1 MVELFGVDL
10 VYLPQDGGSGEAISE
25 DALLSLYSV
34 PNVPGEAQSLA
45 QAIEH
50 WFGKTLQHD
59 RFANYHGLDP
69 QQLRVT
75 ARPGTPWRI
84 VVQYDG
90 DPGADVARCAEYG
103 RHCQV
108 GLSSLLTHGAAA
120 FFGTIPKLCELGMW
134 DPLPRAPNATPWRP
148 FLGIGLPLVNQK
160 AVQFFHYPPIRLL
173 QGTQDYLA
181 DPVPSRWEHLL
192 WVNGVDRADVPLYES
207 VIDCAPIA
215 ADDDQGSGPFAHI
228 PPTVP
233 YFSQYQADQLRAL
246 LERGRNDFGVTPPV
260 VAYGGKAVPQFNKLF
275 GTSLTTAQSAAVTGN
290 VIPGRRTAV
299 LGTGHP
305 YNFYYQAQQARHD
318 DDPAHYYVGNG
329 HLTPEVAERGS
340 AAREKVVR
348 IAVDDLVAARWQ
360 IRMAARPDADPVEM
374 LDSCRAEC
382 GLERQTGQGGQGGT
396 WTLQVSGPLR
406 DLAEYLTD
414 YHGSLLYPDYGSD
427 DPQAALR
434 YQYSTEWPVMRHPS
448 PAV

>member
-1 MVELFGVDL
+1 MVELFCVNL
-10 VYLPQDGGSGEAISE
+10 VYLPQQGGVGEAIGE
-25 DALLSLYSV
+25 DELLSLYSV
-34 PNVPGEAQSLA
+34 PNVPGGAQTLA

-59 RFANYHGLDP
+59 RFASTYGLDP
-69 QQLRVT
+69 EGVRV
-75 ARPGTPWRI
+75 AAQPGKPWRI
-84 VVQYDG
+84 SVQYSGSLDVRA
-90 DPGADVARCAEYG
+90 GACVEYG
-103 RHCQV
+103 RYCQV
-108 GLSSLLTHGAAA
+108 GLSSLLTHGASA
-120 FFGTIPKLCELGMW
+120 FFSTIPTLRELGMW
-134 DPLPRAPNATPWRP
+134 DPLPRAPKATPWRP

-192 WVNGVDRADVPLYES
+192 WVNGVARDDVSLYES

-246 LERGRNDFGVTPPV
+246 LERGRSDFGVTPPV

-275 GTSLTTAQSAAVTGN
+275 GTSLSTAQSAAVTGN

-318 DDPAHYYVGNG
+318 DDPAHFYVGNG
-329 HLTPEVAERGS
+329 RLTPEVAERGS

-360 IRMAARPDADPVEM
+360 IRMAATPDADPVAM
-374 LDSCRAEC
+374 LDTCRAEC
-382 GLERQTGQGGQGGT
+382 GLEQQGSQ
-396 WTLQVSGPLR
+396 WTLQAAGPLR

-427 DPQAALR
+427 DPQKALR
-434 YQYSTEWPVMRHPS
+434 YEFSTEWPVMRHPS
-448 PAV
+448 PAI

>member
-1 MVELFGVDL
+1 MVELFSVDL
-10 VYLPQDGGSGEAISE
+10 VYLPQQGGSVISE

-34 PNVPGEAQSLA
+34 PNVPGQAQTLA
-45 QAIEH
+45 EAIEH
-50 WFGKTLQHD
+50 WFGMTLLHD
-59 RFANYHGLDP
+59 RFAHSQGLDP
-69 QQLRVT
+69 QCLHVKAQ
-75 ARPGTPWRI
+75 PGAPWRI
-84 VVQYDG
+84 TVAYSG
-90 DPGADVARCAEYG
+90 DAARSDCSEYG
-103 RHCQV
+103 SRCQT
-108 GLSSLLTHGAAA
+108 GLSSLLTHGASA
-120 FFGTIPKLCELGMW
+120 FFDTIPKLRELGMW
-134 DPLPRAPNATPWRP
+134 DPLPRAPNAKPWRP

-173 QGTQDYLA
+173 EGTQNYLA
-181 DPVPSRWEHLL
+181 DPVPTRWEHLL
-192 WVNGVDRADVPLYES
+192 WVNGVERDGVSLYES

-246 LERGRNDFGVTPPV
+246 LERGRSEFGVTPPV

-275 GTSLTTAQSAAVTGN
+275 GTNLSTAQSAAVTGN

-360 IRMAARPDADPVEM
+360 IRMAAQPDADPVDM
-374 LDSCRAEC
+374 LDKCRADC
-382 GLERQTGQGGQGGT
+382 GLQRQDGQGSQ
-396 WTLQVSGPLR
+396 WVLQAAGPLR

-414 YHGSLLYPDYGSD
+414 YHGSLLYPDYGSSD
-427 DPQAALR
+427 AQAALR
-434 YQYSTEWPVMRHPS
+434 YQYRTEWPEMRHPS
-448 PAV
+448 PAI